1 MNFDDLIEKFSS
13 DGTPATSANAPSVRV
28 IQMKINN
35 GEFYFHDKLIPVNYF
50 IKKVNFESNRKG
62 NSETFITKFSF
73 LSGIGTGDVK
83 GDFIVNLKNNDY
95 QLATVI
101 HQFDLQILEQY
112 IKDLMNYGSIS
123 ANLDANI
130 TAKGNFDSK
139 ENITISGMA
148 ALNDFHLGKSPQE
161 DYASFDKLAIVINK
175 MSPKN
180 RQYLFDSVILSRPY
194 LKYEQYDYL
203 DNLQMM
209 FGKEVSNI
217 ANATTDNAKF
227 NLVIEIARYAKVL
240 AKNFFKSYYEVNRL
254 AIDNANLQFTDY
266 AISEKF
272 SVNLTPLYISADSIT
287 KNHNRVKVLS
297 KSAIKPYGN
306 VNLALSINPKDS
318 SDFDMQYHLQKLP
331 ASMFNPYTISYSSF
345 PLDRGTIELN
355 GKWRV
360 RNGTIRSDNHLLII
374 DPRISKRLRNKD
386 IKRLPV
392 PLILAFIRERG
403 NVIDYEIPIKGN
415 LNNPKFRLSDVILD
429 LLKNIFV
436 KPPTTPYSIKVKNTE
451 TEIEQSLSLTWSM
464 KNSSLLPV
472 QEKFIE
478 KIANFLDKNQ
488 EVFIAVYPQQ
498 FAEKEKE
505 YILFYEA
512 KKKYFLAI
520 NNKSTQSFSN
530 EDEETVAKMSVK
542 DAAFIRYL
550 NKRVKDPTIF
560 NIQEKCAKLIGSDV
574 INTQFKHLNDERA
587 KVFISYFKEKGLE
600 KRIKI
605 YAGKNVI
612 PYNGFSFYK
621 IAYQGELP
629 KSLMKAYQQM
639 NELNDKFP
647 REKFK
652 KERKEMQEKTLIK
665 TKLNK
670 G

>member
-560 NIQEKCAKLIGSDV
+560 NIQEKCAKLIGSAV

>member
-1 MNFDDLIEKFSS
+1 
-13 DGTPATSANAPSVRV
+13 
-28 IQMKINN
+28 
-35 GEFYFHDKLIPVNYF
+35 
-50 IKKVNFESNRKG
+50 
-62 NSETFITKFSF
+62 
-73 LSGIGTGDVK
+73 
-83 GDFIVNLKNNDY
+83 
-95 QLATVI
+95 
-101 HQFDLQILEQY
+101 
-112 IKDLMNYGSIS
+112 
-123 ANLDANI
+123 
-130 TAKGNFDSK
+130 
-139 ENITISGMA
+139 
-148 ALNDFHLGKSPQE
+148 
-161 DYASFDKLAIVINK
+161 

-209 FGKEVSNI
+209 FGKNISNI
-217 ANATTDNAKF
+217 ANANASNAKF

-240 AKNFFKSYYEVNRL
+240 AKNFFTSYYELNHL
-254 AIDNANLQFTDY
+254 AIDNANLQFNDY
-266 AISEKF
+266 ALSEKF
-272 SVNLTPLYISADSIT
+272 SVNLTPLYISADSIN
-287 KNHNRVKVLS
+287 KMHNRVKVLV

-374 DPRISKRLRNKD
+374 DPRVSKRLRNKD
-386 IKRLPV
+386 TKRLPV

-403 NVIDYEIPIKGN
+403 NVIDYEIPINGD
-415 LNNPKFRLSDVILD
+415 LNNPKFRLYDVILD

-451 TEIEQSLSLTWSM
+451 TEIEQSLTLTWSM
-464 KNSSLLPV
+464 KYSSLLPI

-478 KIANFLDKNQ
+478 KIVNFLDKNQ
-488 EVFIAVYPQQ
+488 EAHIAVYPQQ

-520 NNKSTQSFSN
+520 NNKNTQSFSK
-530 EDEETVAKMSVK
+530 EDEETVNKMSVK
-542 DAAFIRYL
+542 DSSFIRYL

-560 NIQEKCAKLIGSDV
+560 NIQEKCAKLIGSAI
-574 INTQFKHLNDERA
+574 INAKYKLLNNERA
-587 KVFISYFKEKGLE
+587 TLFMSYFKEKGLE
-600 KRIKI
+600 KRVKI
-605 YAGKNVI
+605 YAGQNVI

-621 IAYQGELP
+621 IAYKGELP

-639 NELNDKFP
+639 NELNDKSP

-652 KERKEMQEKTLIK
+652 KDRKEMQEKTLIK
-665 TKLNK
+665 TKSNK
-670 G
+670 S